1 MIRKYFRQIE
11 SSLSVASWVRSV
23 QLLRYDILEV
33 DEEEILIYRFK
44 IRMPDN
50 SLFEMRERVI
60 SKKDGLIETTTY
72 SFHWQNTDNEIVK
85 RWDNAP
91 HHPEIK
97 TYPHHV
103 HVGKENHIFPSLPLT
118 GLDVIALMN
127 EETSELS
134 EQ

>member
-60 SKKDGLIETTTY
+60 SKKDGLIETTIY

-85 RWDNAP
+85 R
-91 HHPEIK
+91 
-97 TYPHHV
+97 
-103 HVGKENHIFPSLPLT
+103 
-118 GLDVIALMN
+118 
-127 EETSELS
+127 
-134 EQ
+134 